1 MAVYYVKTSSVGR
14 NKITAFAT
22 GGPAVDIA
30 TFAVGDSN
38 GVYYEPTGEEAA
50 LVHQVWSGNVNR
62 VYAHPNHANWIVVEA
77 LIPASQ
83 GGFDI
88 REALV
93 KDATGAVIAIG
104 KYPLTNK
111 PAPGSGAEKD
121 LYVRMIM
128 SVTDAAAVNQTI
140 DPSLIMATQEYVDT
154 RMPHRVRVVATA
166 NVALAGLQIIDT
178 VQLVDNDR
186 VLLSGQGNP
195 VENGI
200 YIAHAGAWVR
210 ALDADS
216 DLDMLASLLA
226 IVSEGNVNGDTVW
239 MLTTNAPITV
249 GTTGLTFTRIYPDE
263 SARTI
268 ADSLVPTG
276 NTAGPSTLFSW
287 LGYIIK
293 AITGKANWYTSPAT
307 TLEVANTHI
316 QASAP
321 HTGHVNHA
329 LATALDDMLMATG
342 PGTFVKK
349 TIAEVKARFG
359 FGDAAYKNTGTAAG
373 QVAAGDHA
381 HSVVATET
389 GITAATTGSAFPVG
403 VTWSKIY
410 NNGFPCAYGNAMTI
424 RGLGMTQYAFEW
436 SGVTGASGNIW
447 FRNARDSTLDTWSGW
462 RQIATLD
469 QLPASLPANGGN
481 ADTLDGLHAAAFAAY
496 GHNHAGTYEPANGNV
511 QGHIGTVGNP
521 HGTTAAQTG
530 AAAWNHGHG
539 NDGGIGGPYMTTA
552 RFQWSGQPGQPTW
565 LWGSNDGQTM
575 YVWDPRNF
583 SVAYATNAGNANTLA
598 GYGIGSF
605 LLNNGF
611 NASANGYARIG
622 AFIIQWGT
630 GVAQSAEGPQTLT
643 FPIVFPNACLWA
655 GITTWSNGTIYDDG
669 LFQDRGAST
678 ASVVAYLQA
687 MGGNVPL
694 LIPRFIAIGW

>member
-1 MAVYYVKTSSVGR
+1 MAVYYVKTSTVGR

-22 GGPAVDIA
+22 GGPAVNI
-30 TFAVGDSN
+30 TIFAVGDSN

-166 NVALAGLQIIDT
+166 NVALAGLQVIDA

-186 VLLSGQGNP
+186 ALLSGQDNP

-200 YIAHAGAWVR
+200 YIAHAGVWVR

-226 IVSEGNVNGDTVW
+226 IVSEGSVNGDTVW

-307 TLEVANTHI
+307 TLEAANTHHGRTDNPHNVTYGQTGAAAAGHNHDGTYEPKSANI
-316 QASAP
+316 QAHIAAPAP
-321 HTGHVNHA
+321 HAGHINHA
-329 LATALDDMLMATG
+329 LATAVNDMLVASG
-342 PGTFVKK
+342 AGTFVKK
-349 TIAEVKARFG
+349 TLAEVKVIFG
-359 FGDAAYKNTGTAAG
+359 FGDAAYKNTGAAAG
-373 QVAAGDHA
+373 QVAAGNHGHA
-381 HSVVATET
+381 NDANI
-389 GITAATTGSAFPVG
+389 GGPYAGS
-403 VTWSKIY
+403 
-410 NNGFPCAYGNAMTI
+410 
-424 RGLGMTQYAFEW
+424 
-436 SGVTGASGNIW
+436 
-447 FRNARDSTLDTWSGW
+447 
-462 RQIATLD
+462 
-469 QLPASLPANGGN
+469 
-481 ADTLDGLHAAAFAAY
+481 
-496 GHNHAGTYEPANGNV
+496 GHNHVGTYEPANGNI

-521 HGTTAAQTG
+521 HGTTAGQVG
-530 AAAWNHGHG
+530 AAAWNHGHA
-539 NDGGIGGPYMTTA
+539 NDANIGGPYMTTD

-583 SVAYATNAGNANTLA
+583 SVAYAANAGNANTLA
-598 GYGIGSF
+598 GYALAAF

-611 NASANGYARIG
+611 SAAGNAYAYIG
-622 AFIIQWGT
+622 QFLIQWGT
-630 GVAQSAEGPQTLT
+630 GVATSTEGAQNISFPLT
-643 FPIVFPNACLWA
+643 FPNACLWV
-655 GITTWSNGTIYDDG
+655 GLSTLTNGTTYDDG
-669 LFQDRGAST
+669 MFQDLGATRSY
-678 ASVVAYLQA
+678 VVAYMQRLSA
-687 MGGNVPL
+687 NVPL
-694 LIPRFIAIGW
+694 VTPRFLAIGW